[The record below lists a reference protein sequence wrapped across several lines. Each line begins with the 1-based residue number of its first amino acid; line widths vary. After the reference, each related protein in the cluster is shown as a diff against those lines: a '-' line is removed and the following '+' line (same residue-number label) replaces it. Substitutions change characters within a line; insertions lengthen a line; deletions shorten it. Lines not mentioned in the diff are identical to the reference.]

1 MVRIDDRGRHLRR
14 EVGRHLGRLDGA
26 DGRQFPGPLASP
38 TKAIATRHD
47 AEVLLGGL
55 EGLRVGEPLTL
66 PNQPRRSGMYLKLGD
81 RYGTTGEGGFEE
93 CDGGWNAT
101 ARRTNALPI
110 TTNDA
115 LSTPRTQSRV
125 KSGEQRHV
133 LPGRVLAS
141 RGTGPGMR

>member
-47 AEVLLGGL
+47 AQVLLGGL

-81 RYGTTGEGGFEE
+81 RYGTTGEGGSR
-93 CDGGWNAT
+93 NAM
-101 ARRTNALPI
+101 A
-110 TTNDA
+110 D
-115 LSTPRTQSRV
+115 
-125 KSGEQRHV
+125 
-133 LPGRVLAS
+133 
-141 RGTGPGMR
+141 GMRPPGAPARFRSRLTAPRAAGWA